1 MICRMAS
8 SDPIWR
14 QVRDAVD
21 IVEIVSE
28 HIALRKSGKEFV
40 GLCPFHDDRRP
51 SMHVVPQKQIFH
63 CFVCQTGG
71 DVYKFVT
78 LYHKMTNGEAL
89 RYLAQKAGIT
99 LPELPRGGGGH
110 RDSGESSLREAVFN
124 LNERA
129 CSYFEKNLR
138 TETGKAGYDYLIGRG
153 LTDETLTRF
162 RLGMS
167 PDSWTGLSN
176 AAGKVGAT
184 VDLLA
189 KAGLAK
195 QRGDGSPYDVFR
207 NRVMFPIQD
216 STGRVIAFGGRVMVE
231 RRDAEGS
238 IIDPKYLNSPDT
250 PVFDKS
256 QTLYGLYQAKSHIIK
271 TGTAVIVEG
280 YMDVI
285 ACHQAGV
292 QNVVATLGTA
302 LTPEHARQL
311 RRFAQTI
318 VLLFDSDDAG
328 FKAADRAL
336 ETFVHEPLDVKIASV
351 PDGKDPCDFCM
362 AHGGEPFAQLIVNA
376 TDVLAF
382 QWDAVKRKFAANE
395 SISVR
400 QKVAADYVR
409 YVAAAMGGRD
419 IDPVRRGMIVMRLST
434 LVGMNPQEVSDLL
447 RQKGDNSGGTLKAA
461 VQDSRAGHR
470 SENAYRDRF
479 VPSKYPSKFPPRK
492 GIRID
497 GPRPSGAATAE
508 TWVLG
513 ALLSDCRLYQYVREE
528 LLLEYFSHY
537 PTLAEK
543 LMEYLDGSA
552 ELSECD
558 LKDFISTVDMPELTG
573 IACRIQSQVE
583 TLGELTSTLLQGFE
597 FLKEQSSQ
605 KAEQTA
611 PTEDSLMEQMKKFRE
626 QGSKVRRILPGQE

>member
-1 MICRMAS
+1 MAG
-8 SDPIWR
+8 DNAIWR

-40 GLCPFHDDRRP
+40 GLCPFHDDKRP

-99 LPELPRGGGGH
+99 LPELPRGGGGP
-110 RDSGESSLREAVFN
+110 RDSGESSLREAIFS
-124 LNERA
+124 LNDRA
-129 CSYFEKNLR
+129 CQYFQTHLR
-138 TETGKAGYDYLIGRG
+138 TDAGKSGLDYLLGRG
-153 LTDETLTRF
+153 LTDETIDRF

-176 AAGKVGAT
+176 AAAKVGAT
-184 VDLLA
+184 VDLLT
-189 KAGLAK
+189 KGGLAK
-195 QRGDGSPYDVFR
+195 SRQDGSPYDVFR

-231 RRDAEGS
+231 RRDAEGN
-238 IIDPKYLNSPDT
+238 IVDPKYLNSPDT

-318 VLLFDSDDAG
+318 VLIFDSDDAG
-328 FKAADRAL
+328 HKAADRAL

-351 PDGKDPCDFCM
+351 PAGKDPCDFCM
-362 AHGGEPFAQLIVNA
+362 AQGGEAFAQVIANA
-376 TDVLAF
+376 TDVISF
-382 QWDAVKRKFAANE
+382 QWDRVKRKFAASE
-395 SISVR
+395 SLSVR
-400 QKVAADYVR
+400 QKAAADYIL

-419 IDPVRRGMIVMRLST
+419 VDSVRRGVIITRLSS
-434 LVGMNPQEVSDLL
+434 LVGLSVQEISDLL
-447 RQKGDNSGGTLKAA
+447 RQKGDQSGGTLKAA
-461 VQDSRAGHR
+461 QADARAGNR

-479 VPSKYPSKFPPRK
+479 VPSKYPSKYPPRQ
-492 GIRID
+492 GIRVG
-497 GPRPSGAATAE
+497 GPKPSGTATAE
-508 TWVLG
+508 MWILG
-513 ALLSDCRLYQYVREE
+513 ALLTDCRLYNGVRDE
-528 LLLEYFSHY
+528 LLLDYFEIY

-558 LKDFISTVDMPELTG
+558 LKDFISIVDMPELTSL
-573 IACRIQSQVE
+573 ACRLQSQAEVMGNPGDI
-583 TLGELTSTLLQGFE
+583 LMQGLS
-597 FLKEQSSQ
+597 FLKEKATQ

-611 PTEDSLMEQMKKFRE
+611 PTEDILMEQMKKLRE
-626 QGSKVRRILPGQE
+626 QGGKVRRIMPDSQ